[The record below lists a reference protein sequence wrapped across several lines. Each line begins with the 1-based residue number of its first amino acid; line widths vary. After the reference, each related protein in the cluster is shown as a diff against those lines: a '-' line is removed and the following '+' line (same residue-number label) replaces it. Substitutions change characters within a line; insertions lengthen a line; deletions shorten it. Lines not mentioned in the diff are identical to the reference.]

1 MWCERRMQFG
11 FLKSLSVI
19 STFILLALLP
29 YWWYLYTRA
38 IVVCTKLLYNH
49 SHFIIAPQRSI
60 QWLQRS
66 SLTSAEMWPLVW
78 LSTYTVWL
86 YVYKATLNH
95 NITFIINSFNLT
107 ERALSVKRALMVI
120 FPHQNEPRV
129 LCCKCWRVSSTPC
142 KCPVLTD
149 KCTLLC
155 VCLFFCWQEL
165 HKRLKVEAN
174 ATKREGKTTM
184 CLLMPF
190 KQEVWQESAY
200 QLTFK
205 GTYDVNGTI

>member
-86 YVYKATLNH
+86 CVHKATLNH

-129 LCCKCWRVSSTPC
+129 LCCKCLEESAQRHVN
-142 KCPVLTD
+142 VLFWLTNVHF
-149 KCTLLC
+149 C
-155 VCLFFCWQEL
+155 VFVFLFFVGKDSTNVWKWKQTRQKE
-165 HKRLKVEAN
+165 KV
-174 ATKREGKTTM
+174 RPQCVFW
-184 CLLMPF
+184 CLLNRCDRNQHINLHLRGLM
-190 KQEVWQESAY
+190 
-200 QLTFK
+200 T
-205 GTYDVNGTI
+205 